1 MYTLFLFGGVFL
13 GKLNMQNLR
22 TPSTEEAREMQ
33 KKSAEKRSQN
43 IKERKLIRQV
53 IEERLG
59 GGDLEEIVDN
69 LIDRAKRDSRDF
81 EALQSALGQK
91 PVDKVMIADVEP
103 SVIAEVEAMVLT
115 DDDTATGS

>member
-1 MYTLFLFGGVFL
+1 M
-13 GKLNMQNLR
+13 GKANIKNLR

-59 GGDLEEIVDN
+59 GADLEEIVDN
-69 LIDRAKRDSRDF
+69 LIDRAKYDSKDF
-81 EALQSALGQK
+81 EVLQSALGQK
-91 PVDKVMIADVEP
+91 PVDKVMV
-103 SVIAEVEAMVLT
+103 AEVEQSVIDDVERMVN
-115 DDDTATGS
+115 DEQR